1 MRPLIPIVL
10 AAPFAF
16 TFASCSEQPRSYG
29 DGTEARGINVSH
41 YQGLIAW
48 NDIAAT
54 GYTFAIIKA
63 TQGTEFVDE
72 FFERNWQ
79 VLKTTG
85 LVRGASHFLDPTLDG
100 AAQARHALATIAPTS
115 GDLPLIVDVESL
127 GPGGGEEVTKTL
139 KAFLAE
145 VKAESGHE
153 AMIYASPAF
162 WNDHIA
168 PHLDGPLS
176 NPFWIA
182 EYGPTMR
189 AVATLPPWTIWQYSK
204 RGAAAGIAG
213 PVDLDRARNLMGI
226 LLP

>member
-16 TFASCSEQPRSYG
+16 AFAPCSEQPRSYG
-29 DGTEARGINVSH
+29 DGTEARGIDVSH

-63 TQGTEFVDE
+63 THGTEFVHE

-85 LVRGASHFLDPTLDG
+85 LVRGAYHFLDPTLDG
-100 AAQARHALATIAPTS
+100 AAPARHALAT
-115 GDLPLIVDVESL
+115 
-127 GPGGGEEVTKTL
+127 
-139 KAFLAE
+139 
-145 VKAESGHE
+145 
-153 AMIYASPAF
+153 
-162 WNDHIA
+162 IA

-182 EYGPTMR
+182 EYGPTTR
-189 AVATLPPWTIWQYSK
+189 VVATLPPWTIWQYSN

-213 PVDLDRARNLMGI
+213 PVDLDRARNLMVI